1 MRLCAAPLRPYL
13 HRPGGVAGRRAVMVL
28 TLLAALTPGCATA
41 KLAPYAHPPLTGAIG
56 PFPKALVTL
65 RYADPANANGFAGT
79 VQVPATHALPDPDE
93 PTDFFD
99 VKVNAVMFTDA
110 DRKPGNELL
119 VLYSAQK
126 TGPAEPLYYAVTV
139 YKWAGATFVRLRDI
153 EAKLEGSRNAAQVR
167 RRLARRRA
175 A

>member
-1 MRLCAAPLRPYL
+1 MKLIVLSGSIALL
-13 HRPGGVAGRRAVMVL
+13 VAVS
-28 TLLAALTPGCATA
+28 ALTPGCATA
-41 KLAPYAHPPLTGAIG
+41 RVTPGIAGLTHPPVTGALG
-56 PFPKALVTL
+56 PFARARVEL
-65 RYADPANANGFAGT
+65 RYADPANANGFTGS
-79 VQVPATHALPDPDE
+79 VHVSPASHALPGPDE

-139 YKWAGATFVRLRDI
+139 YKWAGADFVRLRNI
-153 EAKLEGSRNAAQVR
+153 EAKLEGSRNAADVR
-167 RRLARRRA
+167 RRLVRKRA
-175 A
+175 T